1 MLKEFKIMI
10 DERDFPKLETYARK
24 LKTRAKFGIDARE
37 FLKEKGIDL
46 SEMGLSVS
54 ESEELETAVGNWQEE
69 PFMMEVYRQA
79 YIDETVGYVEPSEEL
94 SRFIQSELVFPYF
107 KKLKSAKS
115 NKEINEAM
123 SKILEIYNGGQY
135 DK

>member
-1 MLKEFKIMI
+1 MLKEFKVMVE
-10 DERDFPKLETYARK
+10 ERDIPKLEEFARNLQK
-24 LKTRAKFGIDARE
+24 RAKFGIDARE

-54 ESEELETAVGNWQEE
+54 EAQELEADAGSWQEE

-79 YIDETVGYVEPSEEL
+79 YIDESVGYVEPSPEL
-94 SRFIQSELVFPYF
+94 SEFIQSELVFPYF

-123 SKILEIYNGGQY
+123 SKMLEIYNGGQY